1 MGHQP
6 KLLTPESVALIYS
19 PIQSWTLSPGQEAAL
34 WNAFGDGGR
43 EGWDLMRV
51 GYLLLLSPTIS
62 LPYVT
67 SPEQGIMDPL
77 LPSSPSRPS
86 PLPRESL

>member
-62 LPYVT
+62 L
-67 SPEQGIMDPL
+67 SL
-77 LPSSPSRPS
+77 CHFSRAGHYGS
-86 PLPRESL
+86 TAS